1 MAAPE
6 KHPDDWTLQSF
17 SKKPQKSQPHILSF
31 FLWTQLLFLLMGLEA
46 SGKDSIPTV
55 VPRIVGGSVNFSLPI
70 PADTEIEHVTWNGP
84 QNTLALA
91 VPGAPAFITDK
102 SYQNRLNIWNY
113 SLFIS
118 NLTLKD
124 AGSYRAQ
131 INCKNC
137 NVTTDKEFT
146 LHIYEQ
152 VQVPQV
158 IIKSV
163 DMSDSASC
171 NVTLTCSV
179 KRAGTSVLYSWTSK
193 NAQASES
200 HGNSTITIYWTPCDP
215 DLLYTC
221 TARNPV
227 SQSTSSPVSVRQFCT
242 APGASRG
249 GSMAKTV
256 VGILGESV
264 TLPLTLPASHY
275 VKNVV
280 WMFNTSI
287 ITKELGVRFKDP
299 DKNSSQDYSL
309 KIEQLKMEDAGHYYA
324 YVCSKASRVISTKR
338 VTLFIYR
345 SAPASSSRHA
355 ESPVDAPGYEKMD
368 TLLMTAKQRPR
379 PHSDSS
385 SDSSGTTEQDQE
397 TTDMLKAGRHQED
410 TGPDLAS
417 ENKREYDLL
426 MLKNAP
432 EPAAQDN
439 TVYAQVFLNLQVSSL
454 DQSTFPPL
462 TLLTASNILDDLVP
476 PNWEPGPAAHEQTIV
491 ALLMFTKH
499 WGPWSEGAHPQLPT
513 WAINKGGVK
522 QPEALSP
529 LH

>member
-31 FLWTQLLFLLMGLEA
+31 FLWTHLLFLLMGLEA

-163 DMSDSASC
+163 DMSDSALC

-179 KRAGTSVLYSWTSK
+179 KRAETSVLYSWTSK

-227 SQSTSSPVSVRQFCT
+227 SQSTSSPVSARQFCT

-345 SAPASSSRHA
+345 SAPASSSRQA
-355 ESPVDAPGYEKMD
+355 ESPVDAPGYEKLD
-368 TLLMTAKQRPR
+368 ILLMTAKQRPR
-379 PHSDSS
+379 PPSDSS

-417 ENKREYDLL
+417 EKKREYDLL